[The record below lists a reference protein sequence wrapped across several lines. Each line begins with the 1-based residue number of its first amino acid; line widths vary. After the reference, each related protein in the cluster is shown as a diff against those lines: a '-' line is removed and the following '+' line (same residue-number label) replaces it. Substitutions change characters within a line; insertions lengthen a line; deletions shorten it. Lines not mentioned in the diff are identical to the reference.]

1 MHPLFFALGKKLSV
15 EVRPSEVCE
24 VAACSFGKLW
34 RAGRQETGWFD
45 EQTVSVFN
53 ECMEEAPWH

>member
-15 EVRPSEVCE
+15 EVRPSEVHE
-24 VAACSFGKLW
+24 VATCSFGKLW
-34 RAGRQETGWFD
+34 RAGRQETSWFG
-45 EQTVSVFN
+45 EWTVSVFN